1 MLKPTNHLL
10 APLLQE
16 EPPVLCYPLIKGL
29 EVTQERIS
37 DGSEDSRHEVPRIW
51 CSKSPRVHSDSL
63 TRTMISVSPSLQ
75 QLMWH
80 LALRQEN
87 KCM

>member
-10 APLLQE
+10 APLLQEE

-37 DGSEDSRHEVPRIW
+37 DGSEDSRHEVPHIW
-51 CSKSPRVHSDSL
+51 CSKSPRVYSDAL
-63 TRTMISVSPSLQ
+63 TGTLISVSPSL
-75 QLMWH
+75 
-80 LALRQEN
+80 
-87 KCM
+87 